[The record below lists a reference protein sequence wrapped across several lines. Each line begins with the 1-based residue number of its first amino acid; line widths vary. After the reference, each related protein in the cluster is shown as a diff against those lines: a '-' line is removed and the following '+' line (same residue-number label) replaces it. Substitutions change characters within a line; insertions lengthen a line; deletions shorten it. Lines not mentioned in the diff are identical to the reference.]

1 MKLEDWMRQKNL
13 TDQAMSKLIDTSRTA
28 VTMYRNGQRI
38 PKPDI
43 ARRIFEVTNKKVTPS
58 DFIL

>member
-28 VTMYRNGQRI
+28 VTMYRNGQRV